1 VTTGARAET
10 GAPLGVRPHGF
21 DGVVDYIERI
31 TYDIWNGADRDPG
44 LCHSYYGPETP
55 IFMDGGDVVG
65 AARVV
70 ANTEARLLAFPD
82 FHGVIDDTV
91 WTGDEATGYRTS
103 MRWTWSGTGS
113 GPSIFGP
120 ATGRPVRF
128 AAIANCVVRGKLIVE
143 EWLGVN
149 PLSLARQL
157 GVDPATALER
167 WTAVNPVP
175 GADAPPRL
183 PAVPSG
189 PDADGAIA
197 AVVALLDAVVTSRDL
212 GAVARAYSPDA
223 VLLHGIDR
231 PHAGAESVRA
241 YYAGLLDLLPDATWR
256 LDDAYAAPQDSLPAR
271 AAVQWTLTGTCDGS
285 PVRLSMFSHSHVV
298 DGRIV
303 AEWVEYDELALLR
316 QCGRTTQEG

>member
-1 VTTGARAET
+1 MTTGAT
-10 GAPLGVRPHGF
+10 MGQSDSFGVHPYGF
-21 DGVVDYIERI
+21 VDVVDYIKRI
-31 TYDIWNGADRDPG
+31 TYEIWNGEARDPG
-44 LCHSYYGPETP
+44 LCHRYYGRDTP

-65 AARVV
+65 AQRVI

-82 FHGVIDDTV
+82 FDGVIDDTI
-91 WTGDEATGYRTS
+91 WTGDESTGYRTS
-103 MRWTWSGTGS
+103 MRWTWSGTNT
-113 GPSIFGP
+113 GPSLFGP

-128 AAIANCVVRGKLIVE
+128 AAIANCVVRGEVIVE

-157 GVDPATALER
+157 GVDATTALER

-175 GADAPPRL
+175 GADAPPSL

-189 PDADGAIA
+189 SDPDGVIA
-197 AVVALLDAVVTSRDL
+197 AVTSVLDAVVTDRDL
-212 GAVARAYSPDA
+212 EAVEPAYAPGAR
-223 VLLHGIDR
+223 LLHGIDR
-231 PHAGAESVRA
+231 PYDGADAVRSC
-241 YYAGLLDLLPDATWR
+241 YAALLDLLPDATWR
-256 LDDAYAAPQDSLPAR
+256 LDDAYARPQDSLPAR
-271 AAVQWTLTGTCDGS
+271 ASVQWTLFGTADGS

-316 QCGRTTQEG
+316 QCGRTA